1 MSKTATKPKKA
12 GQVGELGGTANLL
25 PKKGSLEHK
34 AAMALMKK
42 EPGLRFATAV
52 ARVRNRRSSKKR
64 VESRPAKKPGTAVK
78 AIVRQAREQQTA
90 TRMIVKD
97 NLQFFAP
104 FALRASVSPAAVDD
118 LLRATALVRQIVRYY
133 RSLAPLIPTTS
144 SNSAARPATAL
155 EMMAEDWISAQLLD
169 SRIPKGVAKLVQ
181 RFLSERNLGIALQ
194 GEAKGSMA
202 VGMQEWL
209 NWLATQDRVAL
220 FGAITEYLKSNE
232 TAATEINKGLS
243 QAGNTP
249 YRDGYLAGEAID
261 YMFQL
266 PPLPGDGEEEAPRA
280 AWQAA
285 GISEVGNMGWPGQR
299 GGGVHYGEHAESPRT
314 MDDVRVL
321 MNRGPLGAAS
331 DADLD
336 LFLTADA
343 FRNLGGPGYD
353 LGAGFNAR
361 INPSADPGPT
371 RPPALYGESAA
382 GGTVTAPAAP
392 ALPTAANG
400 SGFVPFHETGGSDE
414 GDDDATSFS

>member
-1 MSKTATKPKKA
+1 MSKTATKPKKSV
-12 GQVGELGGTANLL
+12 QVGELGGTANLL
-25 PKKGSLEHK
+25 PKKGTLEHK

-52 ARVRNRRSSKKR
+52 ARVRDRRSSKKR
-64 VESRPAKKPGTAVK
+64 VEGRPSKQRSAVK
-78 AIVRQAREQQTA
+78 AIVRQAREQQAA

-104 FALRASVSPAAVDD
+104 FALRASVSPAAVED
-118 LLRATALVRQIVRYY
+118 LLRATALVRQIARYY
-133 RSLAPLIPTTS
+133 RSLAPLIPTSTS
-144 SNSAARPATAL
+144 AVARPATAL

-169 SRIPKGVAKLVQ
+169 NRIPKGVAKLVQ

-209 NWLATQDRVAL
+209 NWLSTQDRVAL
-220 FGAITEYLKSNE
+220 FGAITEYLKANE
-232 TAATEINKGLS
+232 AAATEINKGLS
-243 QAGNTP
+243 QAGTTP
-249 YRDGYLAGEAID
+249 YRDGYLAGEAMD

-285 GISEVGNMGWPGQR
+285 GISEVGNMRWPGQQ
-299 GGGVHYGEHAESPRT
+299 GGGVNYGEHAESPRT

-331 DADLD
+331 DADL
-336 LFLTADA
+336 
-343 FRNLGGPGYD
+343 
-353 LGAGFNAR
+353 
-361 INPSADPGPT
+361 
-371 RPPALYGESAA
+371 
-382 GGTVTAPAAP
+382 
-392 ALPTAANG
+392 
-400 SGFVPFHETGGSDE
+400 
-414 GDDDATSFS
+414 